1 MGWFAQSR
9 GAHWLG
15 VFILCGLSSQASAE
29 ISAPVDGESLVAQR
43 VKSLTASENP
53 EASDKVDEAETDP
66 KTTEKD
72 SESEASSVDENGEVT
87 QEGNEETV
95 DAETNDASEAAPAD
109 TEPNEKEGSVQSDAG
124 DTLETETTGASS
136 EDGALSTPS
145 QNDSNQATE
154 TSNEADSSSST
165 GENAPEPEA
174 ASLSTQS
181 NEIPVTVAF
190 PGAPKSGLWGWGLGL
205 DVPMTGILTGNAT
218 SSSHGLGYTLGVG
231 LGYEV
236 VRGWVIRLAI
246 TGGET
251 SRGEATIQYL
261 DGGIPLTRSF
271 EAEWLGVEL
280 GLGVQRIFKE
290 FDSLIW
296 PYVGVEA
303 GPVFSGYFY
312 RFDSAAVTT
321 LATNDETTR
330 YGANEYE
337 AVGLGWAGKL
347 SGGIRIELM
356 PGVEWG
362 TEYSLSLTSVSE
374 LEPVSNT
381 RQIREVFPIQEW
393 IFQHRLVLGLWLGL

>member
-1 MGWFAQSR
+1 MDFRA
-9 GAHWLG
+9 
-15 VFILCGLSSQASAE
+15 QASAE
-29 ISAPVDGESLVAQR
+29 IFAPVDGERLVAQR

-53 EASDKVDEAETDP
+53 EASDKVDEAETDA
-66 KTTEKD
+66 KTIEKD
-72 SESEASSVDENGEVT
+72 SESEVSSVDEDGEAT
-87 QEGNEETV
+87 QEGNEEAV
-95 DAETNDASEAAPAD
+95 ESETDDASEAAPAD
-109 TEPNEKEGSVQSDAG
+109 AESNEEEGSVQSDAS
-124 DTLETETTGASS
+124 DALKTETAEANS
-136 EDGALSTPS
+136 EDDALSTPS
-145 QNDSNQATE
+145 QNDSNQSTE
-154 TSNEADSSSST
+154 ASDEADSPSST
-165 GENAPEPEA
+165 EENVADPAA
-174 ASLSTQS
+174 ASIPTQS
-181 NEIPVTVAF
+181 NEMPVTVAF

-290 FDSLIW
+290 FDPLIW

>member
-1 MGWFAQSR
+1 
-9 GAHWLG
+9 
-15 VFILCGLSSQASAE
+15 
-29 ISAPVDGESLVAQR
+29 
-43 VKSLTASENP
+43 
-53 EASDKVDEAETDP
+53 
-66 KTTEKD
+66 
-72 SESEASSVDENGEVT
+72 
-87 QEGNEETV
+87 
-95 DAETNDASEAAPAD
+95 
-109 TEPNEKEGSVQSDAG
+109 
-124 DTLETETTGASS
+124 
-136 EDGALSTPS
+136 
-145 QNDSNQATE
+145 
-154 TSNEADSSSST
+154 
-165 GENAPEPEA
+165 
-174 ASLSTQS
+174 
-181 NEIPVTVAF
+181 
-190 PGAPKSGLWGWGLGL
+190 
-205 DVPMTGILTGNAT
+205 MTGILTGNAT

-337 AVGLGWAGKL
+337 AVGLGWAGSSVEAFEL
-347 SGGIRIELM
+347 S
-356 PGVEWG
+356 
-362 TEYSLSLTSVSE
+362 
-374 LEPVSNT
+374 
-381 RQIREVFPIQEW
+381 
-393 IFQHRLVLGLWLGL
+393 